1 MHPSPAPP
9 PVPAERPPRRSPIL
23 GIFSLV
29 LSWLSGAALYWAS
42 SDATSGDLIMMLG
55 THRDLYNP
63 LRASMIGGLLLGTVL
78 GAVAVATRRGRW
90 WGLAGLVI
98 GGLELVGLVVVILL
112 IFGLFGIIQLGG

>member
-1 MHPSPAPP
+1 MHQHPGQPPAST
-9 PVPAERPPRRSPIL
+9 ERSPRRSPIL

-55 THRDLYNP
+55 PRHDLYNT
-63 LRASMIGGLLLGTVL
+63 LRALMIGGLLLGTVL
-78 GAVAVATRRGRW
+78 GAVAMATRRGRW

-98 GGLELVGLVVVILL
+98 GGLELVGLLVVVLL
-112 IFGLFGIIQLGG
+112 IFGLFAIIQVGG